1 MLYRGAG
8 FLGVVIS
15 VSIPTPPH
23 QLVVSLSQFSCV
35 SPVELTDGGGGGSQ
49 ILLRESLVLYNLIS
63 SAKPLLNN
71 M

>member
-15 VSIPTPPH
+15 VSIPPSPH

-35 SPVELTDGGGGGSQ
+35 SPVELTDGGGSQ
-49 ILLRESLVLYNLIS
+49 ILLRESLVLYNLLS

-71 M
+71 L